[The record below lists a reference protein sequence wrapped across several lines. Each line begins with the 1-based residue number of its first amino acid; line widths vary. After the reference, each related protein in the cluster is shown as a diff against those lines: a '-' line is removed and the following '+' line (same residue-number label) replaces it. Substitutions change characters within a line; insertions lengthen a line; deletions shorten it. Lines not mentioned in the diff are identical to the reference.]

1 MIKKKKIKKIKK
13 KKEVKQRKVKVK
25 KPISKNTF
33 KSNDEK
39 IEIKKI
45 KKQPTEQKIYNIG
58 NYVVYPK
65 HGVGKIISVEKAK
78 IGNIEIT
85 FYKVFIEKEKLILS
99 IPLNQQSHLR
109 HVSSINQINK
119 AISILKSKPRVK
131 RIKREKKKQEKVVI
145 RKLVGQNTLKTND
158 VKIQIKKIKK
168 QPTEKKLYNIKDYV
182 VYPKHGVGKIISID
196 KAKMGDIDITFYKV
210 LIEKEKLTLSIPL
223 NQQSHLRPVS
233 SISQIN
239 KAASILKSKPRIK
252 RTMWS
257 RRAQE
262 YDQKI
267 NSGKLYELA
276 EVVRDLNK
284 KTDIIAEQSYSE
296 RQLFEKAYNR
306 LKSEFEIVIGEKT
319 QQKMDKALKREEDP
333 TQKETLV

>member
-1 MIKKKKIKKIKK
+1 MIKKKKVKKIKK

-33 KSNDEK
+33 KSSDEK

-45 KKQPTEQKIYNIG
+45 KKQPTEQKIYSIG

-65 HGVGKIISVEKAK
+65 HGVGKIISVDKAK

-85 FYKVFIEKEKLILS
+85 FYKVFIEKEKLTLS

-119 AISILKSKPRVK
+119 AINILKSKPRV
-131 RIKREKKKQEKVVI
+131 
-145 RKLVGQNTLKTND
+145 
-158 VKIQIKKIKK
+158 
-168 QPTEKKLYNIKDYV
+168 
-182 VYPKHGVGKIISID
+182 
-196 KAKMGDIDITFYKV
+196 
-210 LIEKEKLTLSIPL
+210 
-223 NQQSHLRPVS
+223 
-233 SISQIN
+233 
-239 KAASILKSKPRIK
+239 K

-276 EVVRDLNK
+276 EVVKDLNK

-296 RQLFEKAYNR
+296 RQLFEKAYER
-306 LKSEFEIVIGEKT
+306 LKSELQVVLGEKA
-319 QQKMDKALKREEDP
+319 QQKMDKALKRLEITEQ
-333 TQKETLV
+333 TQDLTT